1 MKKGLLI
8 LGIAAFGIN
17 LAGNIILGVK
27 LSQVKEYQ
35 ESTFVVTYNEY
46 NRSTHMPGALLIDV
60 ENTIKEKSLKYVN
73 EYTIGVIDIIYKE
86 GENTYASY
94 PVENNKYDHGYI
106 VTTITGLS
114 DKRKQPI
121 PFYDDVHSPNE
132 HDYLSVNNITNIGI
146 KRIIE
151 HL

>member
-1 MKKGLLI
+1 MKNGLLI

-73 EYTIGVIDIIYKE
+73 EYTIGVIDIVYKE
-86 GENTYASY
+86 GENTYKESA
-94 PVENNKYDHGYI
+94 EQ
-106 VTTITGLS
+106 IT
-114 DKRKQPI
+114 
-121 PFYDDVHSPNE
+121 YYN
-132 HDYLSVNNITNIGI
+132 TNIENI
-146 KRIIE
+146 KSIVAEVQQVYSWMNISY
-151 HL
+151 